1 MNAKGCYENQ
11 RVVWRDPQTNAPIT
25 GVVVSV
31 DSFRGIVTVR
41 ESASPATRRI
51 NAADLAVFTP
61 RRKNI
66 VRRHTVRKEGG
77 QRL

>member
-51 NAADLAVFTP
+51 NAADWQCLH
-61 RRKNI
+61 RHD
-66 VRRHTVRKEGG
+66 VRILCVVTR
-77 QRL
+77 